1 MTVLADTIGQDDIAD
16 LLRTFLF
23 YQLYP
28 DATSASFNSL
38 AEFNARVSVHPSALA
53 FFRAP
58 SDLCGIKGISSER
71 IRAVQTWQKGDG
83 RYDCIFVETDPNAL
97 GMLGLDVAQVKA
109 FLSFSFESRL
119 YQCALV
125 SWFSRFGDRPDDATG
140 MWMLQADFEDDAE
153 MHRYCSVIPIDS
165 IVRAAHLVPIFG
177 TGFTPKGFT
186 PALSLT
192 TIFRGWY
199 VNNFIDYHAFELI
212 F

>member
-1 MTVLADTIGQDDIAD
+1 MTVLADTIAQDDIAD

-23 YQLYP
+23 HELYP
-28 DATSASFNSL
+28 DVTSAASNSFP
-38 AEFNARVSVHPSALA
+38 AFNARVSVHPSALA

-58 SDLCGIKGISSER
+58 SDLCGTKGISSER
-71 IRAVQTWQKGDG
+71 IRAVDTWQKGAG

-97 GMLGLDVAQVKA
+97 GMLGLDVSQVKA
-109 FLSFSFESRL
+109 FLSFSFESKL

-125 SWFSRFGDRPDDATG
+125 SWFSRIGDKPDDTTG
-140 MWMLQADFEDDAE
+140 MWMVQADFEDDAKTE
-153 MHRYCSVIPIDS
+153 RYCSVIPIDS
-165 IVRAAHLVPIFG
+165 IVRAAHLMPIFG

-199 VNNFIDYHAFELI
+199 VNKFIDYHAFE
-212 F
+212 FAF